1 MNARCARPG
10 TGGVGDGVGDQ
21 NENAGDGS
29 QADGGDDD
37 DCDQGIDDGDNVED
51 QDTCF
56 DDGDHDDQGPVKGEL
71 TLSAEEVDVVLELEL
86 ENADI

>member
-1 MNARCARPG
+1 MMMLVMAPNQMMVMIV
-10 TGGVGDGVGDQ
+10 TLVMIT
-21 NENAGDGS
+21 N
-29 QADGGDDD
+29 
-37 DCDQGIDDGDNVED
+37 DCDKGIDDGDNVED

-56 DDGDHDDQGPVKGEL
+56 DDGDHDDDQGPVKGEL